1 MNAARRRLHPPA
13 LDRSELVSALA
24 ASAVT
29 LVLVLGASSKLGIAG
44 LLAPLALAL
53 GLLTMRRPLAM
64 VALLA
69 GLVILCEG
77 QTFGILTFTA
87 NLYKKIYHDLTF
99 VDVLVALT
107 VISIA
112 IALVRRRSAL
122 YVPRALQLPLVLL
135 ALAMT
140 VGFVVGHAAGAST
153 RFVLASE
160 NVLAYLLFVPVAVAN
175 LDIGRRGVQ
184 RVLVSGFVLA
194 VVKSVL
200 GLMELASGHG
210 RFIERGVTITYYEPL
225 ANWLVMV
232 ALLALLALAVARV
245 RLPVWAY
252 ASAPL
257 LAASL
262 LLSYRRSFWVA
273 FALAAVLLVLLAVS
287 PLGRRLLVPAAICI
301 GLAVWLVGSVHFQSQ
316 LPIVKRAVS
325 LSPTRIE
332 ANAEDRYRL
341 DERANVMAEIGRHPI
356 EGIGLTT
363 PWSASTRPLS
373 VEHEGGRQYVHFA
386 ALWYWL
392 KLGILGLVAYVGLL
406 VASAALA
413 FRVWRSSQEP
423 YVRAFGLASLCAIG
437 GLAVIETTATF
448 TGVDGRFTV
457 LFAVQLG
464 LLARLARGAPAQGE
478 QAAAPNA

>member
-13 LDRSELVSALA
+13 LDRSELVTALA

-29 LVLVLGASSKLGIAG
+29 LVLVLAASRRLGLAG
-44 LLAPLALAL
+44 LLAPLVLALAVL
-53 GLLTMRRPLAM
+53 AMRRPLAM
-64 VALLA
+64 VTLLA

-87 NLYKKIYHDLTF
+87 DLYKKIYHDLTF

-112 IALVRRRSAL
+112 VDLVRRRRGV
-122 YVPRALQLPLVLL
+122 YVPGPLQLPLILL
-135 ALAMT
+135 ALAMA
-140 VGFVVGHAAGAST
+140 VGFVVGHAAGVSI
-153 RFVLASE
+153 RFDLASE
-160 NVLAYLLFVPVAVAN
+160 NVLAYLLFLPVAVAN
-175 LDIGRRGVQ
+175 LDMGRRGVQ
-184 RVLVSGFVLA
+184 RLLVGGFALA
-194 VVKSVL
+194 VVKSLL
-200 GLMELASGHG
+200 GLAELASGHG
-210 RFIERGVTITYYEPL
+210 RFVEKGVTITYYEPL
-225 ANWLVMV
+225 SNWLVMM
-232 ALLALLALAVARV
+232 ALLALLALAVAKV
-245 RLPVWAY
+245 RLPVWVY
-252 ASAPL
+252 ATAPL

-273 FALAAVLLVLLAVS
+273 FALALVLLVMLAVS
-287 PLGRRLLVPAAICI
+287 PIGRRLLVPAAICI

-341 DERANVMAEIGRHPI
+341 DERANVIAEIGRHPI
-356 EGIGLTT
+356 EGIGVTT
-363 PWSASTRPLS
+363 PWNANTRPLP

-392 KLGILGLVAYVGLL
+392 KLGIVGLLAYVGMLL
-406 VASAALA
+406 ASAVLA

-423 YVRAFGLASLCAIG
+423 YIRAFGLASLCAIV

-464 LLARLARGAPAQGE
+464 LLALLARPYGLLASSD
-478 QAAAPNA
+478 